1 MSGIKWIG
9 HSQCCSAFYLLQG
22 TYTAKYTRYL
32 RIPGSFASL
41 PSLISQTTYGKLSQ
55 SEIKGVLQSPSL
67 QLFYASSDAA
77 EVMLVTWSG
86 SDTLGFLL
94 KTLHIQ
100 PVTKQRIQ
108 LCLWRPRPIPML
120 MDYCCLLCLC
130 IIHGLSCKQCCKN
143 LGSLLQSSYPSS

>member
-9 HSQCCSAFYLLQG
+9 HRQCSSAFYLLQG

-77 EVMLVTWSG
+77 EVMLVTLSG

-108 LCLWRPRPIPML
+108 LCLWKPRPIPML
-120 MDYCCLLCLC
+120 MDYCCLLWLC
-130 IIHGLSCKQCCKN
+130 TVRGLSCEQCCKN
-143 LGSLLQSSYPSS
+143 LRSLLHSSYPSF